1 MQHRKFK
8 MRGSRC
14 PAPAGNSDG
23 TRMKCTRKFLVVG
36 LTLCAASLGLAMPQG
51 SKTPPD
57 QSSEPAPTL
66 RKPTEQPPEPKT
78 PVPSRAPATPATP
91 STPPDDPRA
100 RIRTT
105 VSLVVVPVTVKD
117 SSGELVSDLQQND
130 FRIFEDGIEQKIALF
145 SVDAFPLSAAIL
157 IDNDLKQSTANR
169 VQKTL
174 QTIAAGFTGSDEV
187 SIWRFDQVPE
197 LISDPEFIADTDV
210 MLTQLKRI
218 DLSSSFPGVGSA
230 VMTGEPRVNTQAPT
244 GSPQI
249 SAMGIGHPNF
259 KHINDA
265 IYAAAEQL
273 RDRPHE
279 RRKIIF
285 LVSDGQNAK
294 NNTHSYEET
303 LKLLLSA
310 DISVYVIGVGEANL
324 NRGITFLGNNII
336 GKYAHATGGD
346 IFYASSREDL
356 EGLYPRVSEQARN
369 QYTIAYSGARTDRS
383 VPYHAIEVRV
393 RRPGLSML
401 ARDGY
406 YLNDIP

>member
-1 MQHRKFK
+1 
-8 MRGSRC
+8 
-14 PAPAGNSDG
+14 
-23 TRMKCTRKFLVVG
+23 MKCPRKFLVAG

-51 SKTPPD
+51 SKTPD

-66 RKPTEQPPEPKT
+66 RKPTEQPPEQKSTSPTRT
-78 PVPSRAPATPATP
+78 P
-91 STPPDDPRA
+91 TPPAPSPSVQIDDSRG

-117 SSGELVSDLQQND
+117 GSGELVTDLQQND
-130 FRIFEDGIEQKIALF
+130 FRIFEDGVEQKIALF

-157 IDNDLKQSTANR
+157 IDNDLKQSTATR

-174 QTIAAGFTGSDEV
+174 QTIAAGFSTSDEV
-187 SIWRFDQVPE
+187 SLWRFDEVPE

-244 GSPQI
+244 GSPQV

-294 NNTHSYEET
+294 NNTHSYDET

-369 QYTIAYSGARTDRS
+369 QYTIGYSGARTDRS

-393 RRPGLSML
+393 KRPGLSML

-406 YLNDIP
+406 YLKDIP